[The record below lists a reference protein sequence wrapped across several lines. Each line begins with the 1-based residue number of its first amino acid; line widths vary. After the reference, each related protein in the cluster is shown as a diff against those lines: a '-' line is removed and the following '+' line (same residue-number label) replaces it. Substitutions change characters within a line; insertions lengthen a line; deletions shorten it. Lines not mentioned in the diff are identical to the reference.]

1 MVEVSEIYRNLP
13 RLETP
18 RLVLRPVTLD
28 DLEDMFAYSSDEQ
41 VTRFLRWGPHRTLAD
56 TESYLREVLREY
68 EEGKDGPWGIEYRET
83 GKVIGSIHLMAI
95 NLTHSKAEIGFVLS
109 RSYWNRGL
117 ASEALTKVLE
127 YSFESIRLNRIEAF
141 CLVENRDGIGVVK
154 KVGMKQE
161 GTLREYL
168 FQKGALRDFDLYAM
182 LKRDYEERKAAA

>member
-1 MVEVSEIYRNLP
+1 
-13 RLETP
+13 
-18 RLVLRPVTLD
+18 
-28 DLEDMFAYSSDEQ
+28 
-41 VTRFLRWGPHRTLAD
+41 
-56 TESYLREVLREY
+56 
-68 EEGKDGPWGIEYRET
+68 
-83 GKVIGSIHLMAI
+83 
-95 NLTHSKAEIGFVLS
+95 
-109 RSYWNRGL
+109 
-117 ASEALTKVLE
+117 VLE